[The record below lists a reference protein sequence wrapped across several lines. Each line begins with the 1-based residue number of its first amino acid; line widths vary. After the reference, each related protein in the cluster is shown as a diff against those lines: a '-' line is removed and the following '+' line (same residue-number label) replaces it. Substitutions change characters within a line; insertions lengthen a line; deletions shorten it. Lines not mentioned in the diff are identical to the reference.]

1 LLPDSYI
8 VPGQAVLRES
18 GGRRNLLRYCVLLNM
33 KKLYAFVFY
42 FLLCGSL
49 LGQDLFITGV
59 TGTKEFHYYD
69 ELTNT
74 ATVVNSGIVKASYM
88 EVGVYLSVDG
98 VKDASDKLLGKI
110 YTSGVG
116 AASTLNASLSEIMVK
131 AAAGSYY
138 LIVVADVDNDIAETD
153 ETNNTYVVPGYTVL
167 AADLDLVVSA
177 FTLDKTSYPGNDRIT
192 ASYTVKN
199 IRPSNLGG
207 AVYTSFYLSTDNVLS
222 TNDTYLN
229 YVYSGFVGA
238 DEVSDSEYLSLPTT
252 PPGEYYI
259 IANVD
264 DIQGSHYLAESD
276 ESNNTFAKA
285 ITITESDIDLEIPNI
300 DNAYVMPGSPDYLS
314 IMASFQLSN
323 NGTTP
328 ATGFYITAYL
338 SPTPYLQPGTVAA
351 GYAEFDGYWG
361 YIKGGELQSQST
373 SFNLFPG
380 SYYYGTQYLIME
392 VNTSGRYDDVTPLD
406 ESNYSNNVTV
416 CIIPITI
423 DPPTQSFSI
432 LSAALNGTVDATDRR
447 LSVDVSL
454 YNQGSTSVTQVEQR
468 VTIVN
473 ASQDVVFETYE
484 YDYPYIPPGS
494 ISTLKWTLD
503 LSNPLPAGDYTLQ
516 IDCAFNTYYCGGSY
530 SIPFKVVQPPYTLD
544 GSIIGEDKV
553 ALTKGKLF
561 LYQKGPDGEIKF
573 INKIDPVQTEQ
584 FAFSVDEQPYTL
596 YFIPDRTA
604 LPDYVPTILGKTI
617 ALNDKSFVSLS
628 ANTYVK
634 LEVIKL
640 ASWPLGNRVIRGS
653 IVAGGSGSRIDMGR
667 TQATDVANIPVV
679 LLSDAGVPIRLAY
692 TDNEGNYVFDKLPGG
707 NYQLFA
713 SMAPDSPVSMKEPVS
728 VDATKSSITVQLGL
742 SQSGAADA
750 AVEPFFRPQ
759 AISFAAFEKIY
770 LGDAPVSINATT
782 DSGLPLTFISTN
794 TAVASIENGKVVIN
808 GIGTA
813 DITAS
818 QAGDGDFEAAAS
830 VTRTLVVENVMGI
843 EPAGSSLR
851 LFPNPTT
858 GLLTIEGAA
867 KADAFF
873 ITDALGKQIMT
884 LNSAGNSLDL
894 RAVPSGIYFLS
905 LQHASGVKVFRIVKE

>member
-177 FTLDKTSYPGNDRIT
+177 FSLDKSIYTGNDRVV
-192 ASYTVKN
+192 ASYTVQN
-199 IRPSNLGG
+199 LQSSNLGG
-207 AVYTSFYLSTDNVLS
+207 GVQTSFYLSTDNALS
-222 TNDTYLN
+222 SDDTYLN
-229 YVYSGFVGA
+229 NGYVSFVGP
-238 DEVSDSEYLSLPTT
+238 DNVSDSEYLSLPAAT
-252 PPGEYYI
+252 PGEYYI

-264 DIQGSHYLAESD
+264 DRQGTHYLTEVN
-276 ESNNTFAKA
+276 ESNNTFVRP
-285 ITITESDIDLEIPNI
+285 ITITKSNIDLEIPIIDYAYSMSGSGNYLNI
-300 DNAYVMPGSPDYLS
+300 T
-314 IMASFQLSN
+314 ASFQLRN

-328 ATGFYITAYL
+328 ATGFYVTAYL
-338 SPTPYLQPGTVAA
+338 SPTTYLQPGAISA
-351 GYAEFDGYWG
+351 GYMSFDGYWG
-361 YIKGGELQSQST
+361 YIKGGEQQGQSINFT
-373 SFNLFPG
+373 PFAG
-380 SYYYGTQYLIME
+380 SYYGDQYLILV
-392 VNTSGRYDDVTPLD
+392 VNSGGPYDTPAPIE
-406 ESNYSNNVTV
+406 ESNYNNNTTV
-416 CIIPITI
+416 YWEPITI
-423 DPPTQSFSI
+423 EWPVQSFSI
-432 LSAALNGTVDATDRR
+432 LSAGLNGTVDATDRR
-447 LSVDVSL
+447 LSVDVTL
-454 YNQGSTSVTQVEQR
+454 YNQGTIPNIQAEHH

-473 ASQDVVFETYE
+473 ASQDVVFETYQR
-484 YDYPYIPPGS
+484 DYPYIYPGT
-494 ISTLKWTLD
+494 STTIDWTIDLD
-503 LSNPLPAGDYTLQ
+503 NPLPVGDYTLE
-516 IDCAFNTYYCGGSY
+516 IDCSSNTYNCGGSY

-782 DSGLPLTFISTN
+782 DSGLPLTFTSTN
-794 TAVASIENGKVVIN
+794 TAVASIENGKVIIN

-818 QAGDGDFEAAAS
+818 QAGDGDFEAATS

-843 EPAGSSLR
+843 EPAGNSIR

-858 GLLTIEGAA
+858 GLLTIEGATQ
-867 KADAFF
+867 ADAFF
-873 ITDALGKQIMT
+873 VTDALGKQITT
-884 LNSAGNSLDL
+884 LSSTGNSLDL